1 MGGIWCLKSSLK
13 EKKICIYT
21 HTYIITLKGKSAL
34 YLIAI
39 YFLKTSCKKFHSVPI
54 AIYSKEYNNIVHFLK
69 VCLGPRYVGKLYF
82 SDFFFFNPP
91 TNIGPN
97 FAYIPY
103 VIQISLPVFCM
114 LSLASVLLERQQKNN
129 VFCLFIITYS
139 YRRRTATID
148 SFISS
153 SIWGMTKSLSGLLPT
168 SHSSIK
174 LEICSCF
181 NTY

>member
-21 HTYIITLKGKSAL
+21 HTYIITLKGKSTL

-69 VCLGPRYVGKLYF
+69 VCLGPSYVGKLYF
-82 SDFFFFNPP
+82 SDFFSLILQQRLAP
-91 TNIGPN
+91 TLHTFLN
-97 FAYIPY
+97 

-129 VFCLFIITYS
+129 GFCLFIITYS

-153 SIWGMTKSLSGLLPT
+153 SIWGMTRSLSGLLPT